1 MDEHNRVKKI
11 IFTIILV
18 LIATFGLAQKNREK
32 WEWSPGK
39 CVSAV
44 YPHPK
49 SPFAV
54 ALFCEDALGTYM
66 SVIHLGSIGAPA
78 SENRRWTLENRHWYD
93 SLWSSDITGFKWA
106 KDGLSITVSTSPI
119 YGSGGYFEINL
130 RSRTVKQLLPE
141 GVTVSVANPGPGYD
155 ISGRVIDLH

>member
-1 MDEHNRVKKI
+1 MKQI
-11 IFTIILV
+11 MFTIILI
-18 LIATFGLAQKNREK
+18 LIATHGLAQKSIEK
-32 WEWSPGK
+32 WEWSSDK

-44 YPHPK
+44 YSHPQ

-78 SENRRWTLENRHWYD
+78 SENGRWTLDDRHWYD

-130 RSRTVKQLLPE
+130 RTRTVKQLLPE
-141 GVTVSVANPGPGYD
+141 GATVSVVNPGPGYD
-155 ISGRVIDLH
+155 ISGRVIDLY